1 VLRAPLLGE
10 IPDFGS
16 AGVEGPM
23 PTVLAPHSGVSE
35 AYHFILAALDHVFD
49 DDNANTIML
58 TSCKPNDGKT
68 VTALNLAVA
77 ATVSGRRV
85 VLVDGDKRRRGLT
98 QIAGRG
104 SDPGLAELA
113 DDPES
118 PATYV
123 SPMRVTEDQALA
135 FVGAGRDVDDPAAF
149 FRTARFRRA
158 LSRLRDLGELTIVD
172 TPPLLAVADTSAI
185 AAQADG
191 IVVVVER
198 GTPRALLEDLRHR
211 LDFVGTPVLGYV
223 FNRSDARRRRG
234 GYGYGAYAYDS
245 GDGGDGRDPRIGPV
259 DSPGVVQRVL
269 KIAVRTP

>member
-1 VLRAPLLGE
+1 
-10 IPDFGS
+10 
-16 AGVEGPM
+16 M
-23 PTVLAPHSGVSE
+23 PTVVAPHSGVSE
-35 AYHFILAALDHVFD
+35 AYHFILAALDHVLD
-49 DDNANTIML
+49 DDNASTIML
-58 TSCKPNDGKT
+58 TSSKPNDGKT
-68 VTALNLAVA
+68 VTALNMAVA

-98 QIAGRG
+98 EIVDRG

-113 DDPES
+113 DDLEAA
-118 PATYV
+118 ATCV
-123 SPMRVTEDQALA
+123 SPMRVTEDHALA

-158 LSRLRDLGELTIVD
+158 LSRLRDFGELTIVD

-198 GTPRALLEDLRHR
+198 GTPRRLLEDLRQR
-211 LDFVGTPVLGYV
+211 LDFIGTPVLGYV
-223 FNRSDARRRRG
+223 FNRSDPRRRRG
-234 GYGYGAYAYDS
+234 GYSYGYGAYAYGS
-245 GDGGDGRDPRIGPV
+245 GDGGDGRDADAAPV
-259 DSPGVVQRVL
+259 ESPGVLQRVF